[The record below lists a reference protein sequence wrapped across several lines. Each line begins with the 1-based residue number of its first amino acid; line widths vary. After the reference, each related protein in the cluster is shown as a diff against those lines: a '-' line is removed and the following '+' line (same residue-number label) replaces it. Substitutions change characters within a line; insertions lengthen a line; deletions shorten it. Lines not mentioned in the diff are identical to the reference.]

1 MAKFDLKLNEAEK
14 ERLQKI
20 ITGRII
26 PYKLDEFISE
36 LDDMKYINST
46 IQQNEKMDFISLL
59 KFQKELEDFGILEDA
74 VFDDDED
81 LVTACRKITMA
92 VEKYEKWSKKLQSE
106 CQRKQLE
113 HVKSVS

>member
-1 MAKFDLKLNEAEK
+1 MKKFDLKLNEAEK

-26 PYKLDEFISE
+26 PDMLDEFIRKLNE
-36 LDDMKYINST
+36 MKGINST

-59 KFQKELEDFGILEDA
+59 HFQKELEDFGILEDA
-74 VFDDDED
+74 DDDED

-92 VEKYEKWSKKLQSE
+92 VEKYEEYSKKLEQE
-106 CQRKQLE
+106 
-113 HVKSVS
+113 KSVSI